1 MSSPDGERELQSFLQ
16 NRQLKACKV
25 VVLPDF
31 FLDRLINL
39 EWDVSEFSRLV
50 ADVIKRK
57 GGSIDGISQTDLRG
71 GNAINVGSALASLGS
86 EVTLIVSTSQF
97 GLKQIK
103 YHFRNSSIDTSHVKT
118 DGKASVTTA
127 MEFKNQ
133 SEKTNVM
140 IRDLGAL
147 ADFGPANLD
156 EGDYSLIEAS
166 DYVCLFN
173 WAGTLK
179 FGTVL
184 AQTIFDRVKQ
194 KGKGKTYYDT
204 ADPNPNANAIPDLIE
219 KVLKTDKVDILSLN
233 ENEAIT
239 YASIL
244 NDEGLNKKR
253 MHLGFAELAME
264 AARILAK
271 LLPAR
276 IDLHATAFS
285 ATFKGNKE
293 VVVPAFKVKVF
304 RATGAGDAWDAGN
317 ILGDHNGFSD
327 ESRLMLAN
335 AVAACY
341 LSDPDGL
348 HPTKEKLSSFLR
360 DFF

>member
-1 MSSPDGERELQSFLQ
+1 MSLSKYKSEIQSFLKKQ
-16 NRQLKACKV
+16 QLKACKV

-31 FLDRLINL
+31 FFDRIINL
-39 EWDVSEFSRLV
+39 EWDASEFYRLV
-50 ADVIKRK
+50 ADVTKRK
-57 GGSIDGISQTDLRG
+57 GGSIDGISQTDLPG
-71 GNAINVGSALASLGS
+71 GNAINVGSALASLGA
-86 EVTLIVSTSQF
+86 EVTPIVSTSQF
-97 GLKQIK
+97 GLQQIK
-103 YHFRNSSIDTSHVKT
+103 YHFRNSSIDTSHIKT

-127 MEFKNQ
+127 IEFKTQ
-133 SEKTNVM
+133 GEKTNVM
-140 IRDLGAL
+140 IRDLGTL

-156 EGDYSLIEAS
+156 EGDYSLIEAA
-166 DYVCLFN
+166 DYVCLFD

-184 AQTIFDRVKQ
+184 AQEVFDRVKQ

-204 ADPNPNANAIPDLIE
+204 ADPNPNATEISDLME
-219 KVLKTDKVDILSLN
+219 KVLKTDKVNILSLN

-239 YASIL
+239 YAHL
-244 NDEGLNKKR
+244 LDEGLNKGKAR
-253 MHLGFAELAME
+253 LEFAELAKE
-264 AARILAK
+264 AARVLAK
-271 LLPAR
+271 RLPAR
-276 IDLHATAFS
+276 IDLHTTAFS
-285 ATFKGNKE
+285 ATFKGKKE

-317 ILGDHNGFSD
+317 ILGDHNGLSD

-360 DFF
+360 DYF